1 MVFLNMSAVQQAIAA
16 KNAPAAQKEF
26 SRQTTIIKET
36 SVKLLTGHLKLSN
49 KVNYYFY

>member
-36 SVKLLTGHLKLSN
+36 SCKTVDRTPKTAK
-49 KVNYYFY
+49 